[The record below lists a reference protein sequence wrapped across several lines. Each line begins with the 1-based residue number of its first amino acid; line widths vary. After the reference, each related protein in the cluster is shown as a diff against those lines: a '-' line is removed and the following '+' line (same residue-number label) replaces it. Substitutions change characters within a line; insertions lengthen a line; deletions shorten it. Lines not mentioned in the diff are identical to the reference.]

1 MRRRLKLRARR
12 ARMAVLGVLT
22 VTMPAAPLV
31 AAAAHATAA
40 PDIRVVDSSLRYGQ
54 EALVRG
60 TAGTENARRQVA
72 LEYSAQPGQWR
83 VIATTTADGT
93 GRYALRARLA
103 RSGALRVA
111 VGDGTAIRAATDA
124 EPAAAV
130 RSAERPVAVAAR
142 IVAPVRRLDV
152 RPGGTA
158 MVAGRLSPGVGGR
171 LVRLERRDG
180 ARWHAVAADRTDAAG
195 RFRVGYRVRGV
206 GSHYVRLTFAGD
218 AANAPSVRR
227 IGTVSGY
234 RATLASRYDLY
245 GGALA
250 CGGSLGA
257 DSMVVAHRSL
267 PCGTKV
273 RIRYR
278 GHAVTATVRDRG
290 PYVGGREFDLAG
302 AVARRLGFDGVGTIW
317 VAVA

>member
-1 MRRRLKLRARR
+1 
-12 ARMAVLGVLT
+12 
-22 VTMPAAPLV
+22 
-31 AAAAHATAA
+31 
-40 PDIRVVDSSLRYGQ
+40 
-54 EALVRG
+54 
-60 TAGTENARRQVA
+60 VA
-72 LEYSAQPGQWR
+72 LEYSGAQPGEWR
-83 VIATTTADGT
+83 VIATTTADGA

-111 VGDGTAIRAATDA
+111 VMDGAAVRTAATGA
-124 EPAAAV
+124 EPGAAL
-130 RSAERPVAVAAR
+130 RSAERRVAVRAKIA
-142 IVAPVRRLDV
+142 VPVRRLDV

-158 MVAGRLSPGVGGR
+158 VVAGRLSPGVGGR

-180 ARWHAVAADRTDAAG
+180 ARWRAVAADRTDAGG
-195 RFRVGYRVRGV
+195 RFRVRYRVRGV
-206 GSHYVRLTFAGD
+206 GTHYARVTFAGD
-218 AANAPSVRR
+218 ATNAPSLRR
-227 IGTVSGY
+227 IGSLSAY
-234 RATLASRYDLY
+234 RPSLASRYDLY

-278 GHAVTATVRDRG
+278 GRAVTATVRDRG